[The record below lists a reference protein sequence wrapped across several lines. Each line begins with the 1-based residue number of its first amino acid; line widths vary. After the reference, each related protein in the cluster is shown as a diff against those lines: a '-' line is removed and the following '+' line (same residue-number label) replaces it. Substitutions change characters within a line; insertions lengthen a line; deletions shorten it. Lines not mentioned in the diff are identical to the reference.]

1 MKIFSRRPTRRRI
14 TAVIAIGVAPVL
26 VIAGVAWAAA
36 TDNMFPTSVTGGTC
50 WTGMGNG
57 YPCQTDNKEVYFYM
71 DSGGEYELEAVDKQ
85 TVNAAIDGEYR
96 PTDLAFHYDSSPVFS
111 GEGETDIIYQ
121 EGSTGLPDSAAGM
134 TWCDAKGG
142 DGLDCDQQYIR
153 IRGNG
158 YYTYARVCHETG
170 HAVGLQHGDNAS
182 PPLDKHNDTR
192 LGCLLTPSD
201 GHPDLGANNR
211 ENINATY

>member
-1 MKIFSRRPTRRRI
+1 MFSRRPTRRRF
-14 TAVIAIGVAPVL
+14 TAMIAIGLAPVL
-26 VIAGVAWAAA
+26 VVAGVAWAAA
-36 TDNMFPTSVTGGTC
+36 TDNMFPTSHTGGTC
-50 WTGMGNG
+50 WTGMNTG
-57 YPCQTDNKEVYFYM
+57 YPCQTDDKEVYFYM
-71 DSGGEYELEAVDKQ
+71 DSNGEYELEGVDRT
-85 TVNAAIDGEYR
+85 TVNNAIDGEYR
-96 PTDLAFHYDSSPVFS
+96 PTDLAFHYDSSPVFEGS
-111 GEGETDIIYQ
+111 GETDIIYQ
-121 EGSTGLPDSAAGM
+121 EGSTGLSDSAAGT
-134 TWCDAKGG
+134 TWCNAKGG
-142 DGLDCDQQYIR
+142 DGKDCDQQYIR

-182 PPLDKHNDTR
+182 PQLNKHTDTR